1 MRNKTQEVALP
12 YGNMENINDKTKQ
25 ETINYLKTMD
35 NKLKECRRRING
47 YFGEV
52 KHNLHI
58 RRIKG
63 NTVFDVEYEDFKNE
77 LHVEAAIREI
87 IGDNYL
93 LNIKRY
99 CSEAMMETIRRHYGP
114 AADRKTLH
122 EEMAEYEE

>member
-1 MRNKTQEVALP
+1 
-12 YGNMENINDKTKQ
+12 
-25 ETINYLKTMD
+25 MD
-35 NKLKECRRRING
+35 NKLKEYRQRINE

-52 KHNLHI
+52 KHSLRI
-58 RRIKG
+58 KKIKG

-77 LHVEAAIREI
+77 PHVEAAIREI

-99 CSEAMMETIRRHYGP
+99 CSEDMMEAIRRHYGP

-122 EEMAEYEE
+122 ENMAEYEE